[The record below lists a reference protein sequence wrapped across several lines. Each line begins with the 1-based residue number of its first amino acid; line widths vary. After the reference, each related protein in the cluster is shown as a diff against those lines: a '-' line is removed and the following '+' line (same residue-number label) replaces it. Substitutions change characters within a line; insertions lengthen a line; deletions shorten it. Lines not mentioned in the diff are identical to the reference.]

1 MPVEEIAKKSQD
13 FQHAECGFNERS
25 LTNEFPMPA
34 NEAVKHYAF
43 DRRGQRFAQWLPT

>member
-1 MPVEEIAKKSQD
+1 MPNVGSMSGA
-13 FQHAECGFNERS
+13 